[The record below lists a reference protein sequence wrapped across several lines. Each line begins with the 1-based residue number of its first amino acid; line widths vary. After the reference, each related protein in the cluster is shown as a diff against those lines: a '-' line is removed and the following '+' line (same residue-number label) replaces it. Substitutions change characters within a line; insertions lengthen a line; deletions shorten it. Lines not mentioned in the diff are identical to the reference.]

1 MRSTILLVLAVSAC
15 RPSEK
20 SPPPSGDSA
29 APTDS
34 VPRDAFAFAIL
45 TPKAGDTLV
54 EGAVYTIR
62 WKAPGVLKI
71 NLGAAMG
78 GHDKGYLLS
87 DAPAVPDSLAWPV
100 PVGFV
105 TGFGLNASTD
115 MRLRLEDASD
125 PAHYVETGPF
135 TIVGKH

>member
-1 MRSTILLVLAVSAC
+1 MRSHILLLLAVSAC
-15 RPSEK
+15 RPAGK
-20 SPPPSGDSA
+20 IPATAGDST
-29 APTDS
+29 APTDGATQT
-34 VPRDAFAFAIL
+34 AFVIL
-45 TPKAGDTLV
+45 SPKAGDTLT
-54 EGAVYTIR
+54 EGAKYVIR
-62 WKAPGVLKI
+62 WTTPQGMRI

-87 DAPAVPDSLAWPV
+87 DAPSAPDSLAWLV

-105 TGFGLNASTD
+105 TGFGLNASSD

-125 PAHYVETGPF
+125 PAHYVEAGPF